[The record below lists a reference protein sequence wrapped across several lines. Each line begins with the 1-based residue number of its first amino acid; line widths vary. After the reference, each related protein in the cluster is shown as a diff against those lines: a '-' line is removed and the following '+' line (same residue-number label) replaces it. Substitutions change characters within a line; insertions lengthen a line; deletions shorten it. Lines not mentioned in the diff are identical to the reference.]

1 MTIGYLEHVAIRVR
15 DVTPHLAF
23 FADVCGMTVRD
34 EQTIGGLRQ
43 IWVMGGI
50 QFIQDPDF
58 TGPEGRFAHLGIF
71 VTNLDGALNRAAKHN
86 VTVLPKG
93 RNWLLLPDG
102 VEVELDQAQ
111 GDAVERART
120 IDARNG

>member
-1 MTIGYLEHVAIRVR
+1 MTRGYLEHVAIRVR
-15 DVTPHLAF
+15 ALAPHLAF
-23 FADVCGMTVRD
+23 FRDVCGMEVRD
-34 EQTIGGLRQ
+34 EKVIGGLRQ
-43 IWVMGGI
+43 VWVTGGI
-50 QFIQDPDF
+50 QFIEDPDF

-71 VTNLDGALNRAAKHN
+71 VEDLDAALEAALVHA

-102 VEVELDQAQ
+102 LEVELDQAR
-111 GDAVERART
+111 GDAVARALA